1 MINMNDENT
10 CLTLEELQKS
20 YDWVKVDAKLAM
32 IWMIN
37 NLGLEQFIYTVS
49 YAPEF
54 RHHPVKTRM
63 ILAKA
68 LYAPGNSFQ
77 LEEYSYRGWVRK
89 QFDFLE
95 SDLYYVPSGNFGE
108 HEV

>member
-20 YDWVKVDAKLAM
+20 YDWVKVDVKLAM
-32 IWMIN
+32 HWLMTN
-37 NLGLEQFIYTVS
+37 QEQFIYFVQ
-49 YAPEF
+49 YAPNF
-54 RHHPVKTRM
+54 AHTPIKCRM
-63 ILAKA
+63 SAKKSQI
-68 LYAPGNSFQ
+68 APGLRIAF
-77 LEEYSYRGWVRK
+77 EYQIQGEWCIK
-89 QFDFLE
+89 MDFLS